1 MECLGE
7 LWAFLDVISD
17 SCEPFVGSGLEARN
31 QPGLE
36 FNQSI
41 YIYVIVFLQLYYSP
55 YLADIIA
62 YPYIY
67 SIDLSISISHPI
79 SIT

>member
-41 YIYVIVFLQLYYSP
+41 YIYIYIQLSRLYVERFPPKHKKAFLRLVSV
-55 YLADIIA
+55 
-62 YPYIY
+62 
-67 SIDLSISISHPI
+67 
-79 SIT
+79 